1 MFIPNSELLVVD
13 SLQGKRQRDEWS
25 IINADYVLPVIFVQT
40 AVQKCLKLQSSY
52 DPGLTMLSSIFFLFV
67 ICKFSFIRLHVNCSL
82 LQLPVVGGAMEFS
95 SS

>member
-52 DPGLTMLSSIFFLFV
+52 DPGLTMLSSIFFSVCYLQV
-67 ICKFSFIRLHVNCSL
+67 FIYKAARKL
-82 LQLPVVGGAMEFS
+82 
-95 SS
+95 